1 MKKIWNVVLMALVA
15 LSVCNCG
22 GDEPSN
28 GGNGGGGNSGTDLEV
43 TKNNLAGEWKLT
55 AWAPE
60 GNKADANFPDETH
73 TVYVE
78 FKANGTFKLYQQN
91 VNNPGVV
98 LFEGNFSVNEST
110 KVVAGIYSDGENW
123 GSNYKVTKLTGS
135 TMIWC
140 VEDGVETSTFSKEA
154 IPAEVISTARPAGE
168 VRSQEIF
175 RFL

>member
-22 GDEPSN
+22 GGDEP
-28 GGNGGGGNSGTDLEV
+28 GGNNNGGNSGSELEV

-60 GNKADANFPDETH
+60 GNKPDANFPDETH

-123 GSNYKVTKLTGS
+123 GSNYVINKLTKGS
-135 TMIWC
+135 MVWC
-140 VEDGVETSTFSKEA
+140 VENGTETSTFSKEA